1 MRESNKR
8 IMINKNELSQMIYN
22 ITSIKEEYKEKEH
35 KIADEL
41 NKSKEELNFKN
52 QQIEVTEKILKE
64 SRDLLGN
71 FYL

>member
-1 MRESNKR
+1 
-8 IMINKNELSQMIYN
+8 MIHN

-35 KIADEL
+35 KISDEL

-52 QQIEVTEKILKE
+52 QQIEITEKILKE